1 MSFDFSEGQG
11 HNKKLGV
18 PPGSG
23 RYRWGVAEKQLLLP
37 APQRSSSSEP
47 LMALSLANNNSQ

>member
-18 PPGSG
+18 KADLLKGPFKLLAIVPPPP
-23 RYRWGVAEKQLLLP
+23 LLAKRPYLK
-37 APQRSSSSEP
+37 ARRE
-47 LMALSLANNNSQ
+47 ALNTT